1 MKGTLPAWIER
12 LLGVDAAEAGEG
24 TEWSLGHSWTWA
36 PWVTLLFAVFCVAFL
51 AWLYLRESRGGGRL
65 ATLFMGLLRL
75 AAVAVVLLMLA
86 ELVLTRQRTG
96 LPYVA
101 VLVDDSASMG
111 IADRYSDEELRSKLA
126 ARLSAAGFD
135 ELTRLNQAKTWLLE
149 GEGQVLRGIERNYKL
164 KLYYVSGAARGQTGE
179 IAELLKQIET
189 LEPAGESSR
198 LGTAVRAVLDDLRG
212 TPPAAVVLLSDG
224 ITTDGPSLTEA
235 AAYAH
240 RKGVPLFTVGLG
252 SEEPIRNLK
261 LHDLLVDEVVFVE
274 DVVNFEYK
282 LTGTGMEGRDVSV
295 TLKREDQPGALAEV
309 KVRVGEDG
317 QPQRLTIPYRPTEEG
332 EFEYVLEVEQLAEED
347 QTADNAERRTVRVRK
362 EQIKVLLVQSG
373 PSWEFRRLKDM
384 LERESTIELDV
395 VLQEADRG
403 YSEVDESALSV
414 FPVRREDLFA
424 YDAILFGD
432 VDRTFLSALD
442 MQNLS
447 DYVTEQGR
455 GIVFI
460 AGPHHTPTAYRN
472 TPLAALLPVDLS
484 SVVGGQAGTPS
495 TDPVAVTPTEL
506 GLASPQMQL
515 GDTAAETAEIWRN
528 LPGVYWTF
536 DAPKLKPGARV
547 LAEHP
552 VRVGDDGRPLPMIVM
567 QYVGRG
573 KVLFHATDETWQW
586 RYRVGDVFFARY
598 WVQTIRYLSRTK
610 LLGQDN
616 AAELTV
622 DRREYRR
629 GEPVRLR
636 VQFFDERAAPFDD
649 DGVTVIL
656 QREGQKNRQ
665 IALRRSATSRGV
677 FEGVLTNPAD
687 GAYHAWVA
695 QPSLS
700 GGAPAADFTVVAPP
714 GEFKRVQM
722 DVAELKAAATATDGK
737 FYTFATADKLP
748 EDLPEGRQV
757 PIETLEPVVLWNR
770 WPLILTFVGLLV
782 TEWVMRKRR
791 GLL

>member
-12 LLGVDAAEAGEG
+12 LLGIDAAEAGEG
-24 TEWSLGHSWTWA
+24 TEWSLGHSWNWA
-36 PWVTLLFAVFCVAFL
+36 PWMTLLFVAFCVGL
-51 AWLYLRESRGGGRL
+51 VGWIYLRESRGGSRL
-65 ATLFMGLLRL
+65 AALSMGLLRL

-86 ELVLTRQRTG
+86 ELVLSRQRTG
-96 LPYVA
+96 LPFVA

-111 IADRYSDEELRSKLA
+111 IADRYSDDELRSQLA
-126 ARLSAAGFD
+126 ARLAAGGFA
-135 ELTRLNQAKTWLLE
+135 EPTRLNQAKTLLLE
-149 GEGQVLRGIERNYKL
+149 ENGRLLRGVERRYKL
-164 KLYYVSGAARGQTGE
+164 KLYFVSGAARGQTGE
-179 IAELLKQIET
+179 VAELLKSIES
-189 LEPAGESSR
+189 LEPRGESSR

-224 ITTDGPSLTEA
+224 ITTDGPALGEA
-235 AAYAH
+235 AAYAR
-240 RKGVPLFTVGLG
+240 RKSVPLFTVGLG

-261 LHDLLVDEVVFVE
+261 LHDVLVDEVVFVD

-282 LTGTGMEGRDVSV
+282 LTGTGLEGRDVTV
-295 TLKREDQPGALAEV
+295 ALKRQDQPTPLAEV
-309 KVRVGEDG
+309 RVRVGEDG

-332 EFEYVLEVEQLAEED
+332 EFEYVLEVEELADED
-347 QTADNAERRTVRVRK
+347 QKADNRERRTVRVRK

-384 LERESTIELDV
+384 LERETTIELDV

-403 YSEVDESALSV
+403 YAEVDRSALAV

-424 YDAILFGD
+424 YDVVLFGD

-442 MQNLS
+442 MQNLA
-447 DYVTEQGR
+447 DYIAERGR

-460 AGPHHTPTAYRN
+460 AGPHYTPTAYRD
-472 TPLAALLPVDLS
+472 TPLAALFPVDLS
-484 SVVGGQAGTPS
+484 SVVGGQEGTPS
-495 TDPVAVTPTEL
+495 TDPVAIVPTEL
-506 GLASPQMQL
+506 GLASPHMQL
-515 GDTAAETAEIWRN
+515 GDSSAETAEIWRN

-552 VRVGDDGRPLPMIVM
+552 VRVGDDGRPLPLFVM
-567 QYVGRG
+567 QYVGKG
-573 KVLFHATDETWQW
+573 KVLFHASDETWQW

-616 AAELTV
+616 SAELTS

-636 VQFFDERAAPFDD
+636 VQFFDERTAPLDD
-649 DGVTVIL
+649 DGVTVVL
-656 QREGQKNRQ
+656 EREGQKNRQ
-665 IALRRSATSRGV
+665 IGLRRSATSRGV
-677 FEGVLTNPAD
+677 FEGVFTNPTD
-687 GAYHAWVA
+687 GVYHAWIA
-695 QPSLS
+695 QPTLP
-700 GGAPAADFTVVAPP
+700 GGAPAADFSVVAPP

-722 DVAELKAAATATDGK
+722 DATELKTAAHLTDGK
-737 FYTFATADKLP
+737 YYTLATAGELLD
-748 EDLPEGRQV
+748 DLPEGRQV
-757 PIETLEPVVLWNR
+757 PIETLEPVVLWNK
-770 WPLILTFVGLLV
+770 WPLVLLFAGLLV
-782 TEWVMRKRR
+782 TEWVLRKRR

>member
-1 MKGTLPAWIER
+1 
-12 LLGVDAAEAGEG
+12 
-24 TEWSLGHSWTWA
+24 
-36 PWVTLLFAVFCVAFL
+36 
-51 AWLYLRESRGGGRL
+51 
-65 ATLFMGLLRL
+65 
-75 AAVAVVLLMLA
+75 
-86 ELVLTRQRTG
+86 
-96 LPYVA
+96 
-101 VLVDDSASMG
+101 
-111 IADRYSDEELRSKLA
+111 
-126 ARLSAAGFD
+126 
-135 ELTRLNQAKTWLLE
+135 
-149 GEGQVLRGIERNYKL
+149 
-164 KLYYVSGAARGQTGE
+164 
-179 IAELLKQIET
+179 
-189 LEPAGESSR
+189 
-198 LGTAVRAVLDDLRG
+198 
-212 TPPAAVVLLSDG
+212 
-224 ITTDGPSLTEA
+224 
-235 AAYAH
+235 
-240 RKGVPLFTVGLG
+240 
-252 SEEPIRNLK
+252 
-261 LHDLLVDEVVFVE
+261 
-274 DVVNFEYK
+274 
-282 LTGTGMEGRDVSV
+282 
-295 TLKREDQPGALAEV
+295 
-309 KVRVGEDG
+309 
-317 QPQRLTIPYRPTEEG
+317 
-332 EFEYVLEVEQLAEED
+332 
-347 QTADNAERRTVRVRK
+347 
-362 EQIKVLLVQSG
+362 
-373 PSWEFRRLKDM
+373 
-384 LERESTIELDV
+384 
-395 VLQEADRG
+395 
-403 YSEVDESALSV
+403 VDESALSV

-552 VRVGDDGRPLPMIVM
+552 FRVGDDGRPLPIFVM

-610 LLGQDN
+610 LLGQDS
-616 AAELTV
+616 AAELTA

-636 VQFFDERAAPFDD
+636 VQFFDERAAPLDD
-649 DGVTVIL
+649 DGVTVVL

-665 IALRRSATSRGV
+665 IALRRSATNRGV
-677 FEGVLTNPAD
+677 FEGTFTNPAD

-695 QPSLS
+695 QPTLA
-700 GGAPAADFTVVAPP
+700 GGAPAADFSVVAPP

-722 DVAELKAAATATDGK
+722 DVAELKAAATATEGK
-737 FYTFATADKLP
+737 YYTFATADKLL

-770 WPLILTFVGLLV
+770 WPLIVTFVGLLV
-782 TEWVMRKRR
+782 AEWVMRKRR